1 MKDLKEHPLKK
12 SKQKPIDRLNTYAK
26 FSGIAFQMIV
36 IIGLG
41 TYVGL
46 KLDEKYPNELSLFTI
61 ALSLI
66 SVIITMFYVIK
77 QATNTTRKKTK
88 K

>member
-1 MKDLKEHPLKK
+1 
-12 SKQKPIDRLNTYAK
+12 
-26 FSGIAFQMIV
+26 MIV

-46 KLDEKYPNELSLFTI
+46 KLDEKYPNDHSLFTI

-77 QATNTTRKKTK
+77 QATNTTIKKTK

>member
-1 MKDLKEHPLKK
+1 MTDHKEHPLKK
-12 SKQKPIDRLNTYAK
+12 SKKKPIDRLNAYAK

-41 TYVGL
+41 TYLGL
-46 KLDEKYPNELSLFTI
+46 KLDEKYPDDFSLFTI

-77 QATNTTRKKTK
+77 QATNTTYKKTK

>member
-1 MKDLKEHPLKK
+1 MKDYKEHPLKK
-12 SKQKPIDRLNTYAK
+12 SKQKSIDRLNSYAK
-26 FSGIAFQMIV
+26 FSGVAFQMIA
-36 IIGLG
+36 IISLG
-41 TYVGL
+41 TYIGL
-46 KLDEKYPNELSLFTI
+46 KLDEKYPNDLSLFTI

-77 QATNTTRKKTK
+77 QATNNTRKKTK

>member
-1 MKDLKEHPLKK
+1 ML
-12 SKQKPIDRLNTYAK
+12 IDRLNAYAK
-26 FSGIAFQMIV
+26 FSSIAFQMIV

-46 KLDEKYPNELSLFTI
+46 KLDEKYPNNLSLFTI

-77 QATNTTRKKTK
+77 QATNTTSKKTK